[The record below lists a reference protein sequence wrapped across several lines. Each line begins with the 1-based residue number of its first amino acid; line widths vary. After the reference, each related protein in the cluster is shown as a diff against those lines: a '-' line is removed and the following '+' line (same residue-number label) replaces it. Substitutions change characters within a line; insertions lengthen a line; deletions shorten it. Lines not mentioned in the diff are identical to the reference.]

1 MLFFTPTE
9 EIQRIDKHYSQRLE
23 YEGGIGHI
31 FEHRFASEQ
40 LFGYQPVGGIEGR
53 AVAVE
58 QRIYDNEREYQI
70 AGEAEKKASVI

>member
-1 MLFFTPTE
+1 MATE
-9 EIQRIDKHYSQRLE
+9 EIQRIDKRYSQRLE
-23 YEGGIGHI
+23 YKGGIGHI
-31 FEHRFASEQ
+31 FEHPFASEQ

-70 AGEAEKKASVI
+70 AGEAEKKASVV